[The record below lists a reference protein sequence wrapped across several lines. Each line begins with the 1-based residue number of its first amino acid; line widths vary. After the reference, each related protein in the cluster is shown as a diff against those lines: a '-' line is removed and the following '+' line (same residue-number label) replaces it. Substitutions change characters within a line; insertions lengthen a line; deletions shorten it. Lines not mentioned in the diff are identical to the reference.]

1 METLQA
7 KQNNSETDLQRWLRE
22 TKTLNLTYAEILRRV
37 GNIGQTPRK
46 IYDLL
51 DGDTNNQKATAL
63 FNRFRGASS
72 ETNRIVPLQTTSN
85 WADMNYT
92 TVTKPKVESEVKSKH
107 NHEPLLVEKG
117 TYIHTKTKKYSYQ
130 ISDDVSSDKTSRINY
145 TVLNDRRERYY
156 DFSYSSAQINEQIL
170 SGVWIPENISKE
182 LQTKID
188 NYSNVITVD
197 EFYHSKGKVNKSK
210 AGDNGWT
217 NLETITCKV
226 KNVDGPH
233 FYVTPFATSNCQLN
247 VIGSA
252 NAILQNSTNPK
263 QQFIEIYKY
272 SGRALMLVD
281 LNRQYVDKFKEL
293 FKDHIILEQSY
304 ESSNGSDMTIMIANF
319 KGEVDYL
326 DEDEDYDEEYEDDE
340 YEEDEE

>member
-22 TKTLNLTYAEILRRV
+22 TEALNLSYSELYNRISRS
-37 GNIGQTPRK
+37 NQTSNK
-46 IYDLL
+46 IYNLL
-51 DGDTNNQKATAL
+51 DGVTNTQKARAL
-63 FNRFRGASS
+63 FNRFRNSNFG
-72 ETNRIVPLQTTSN
+72 NTSN
-85 WADMNYT
+85 QDTVNYT
-92 TVTKPKVESEVKSKH
+92 TIVTPKVETKVKIVSKH

-117 TYIHTKTKKYSYQ
+117 TYIHTKKKKYVYQ
-130 ISDDVSSDKTSRINY
+130 ISDDVSTNERSKINY
-145 TVLNDRRERYY
+145 AVLNDKKERYY
-156 DFSYSSAQINEQIL
+156 DFSYSSVQINEQIL
-170 SGVWIPENISKE
+170 SGVWIPENISEE
-182 LQTKID
+182 LQTKIN

-197 EFYHSKGKVNKSK
+197 ELYNSKGKVNKSK
-210 AGDNGWT
+210 QGDNGHN
-217 NLETITCKV
+217 NLETISCKV
-226 KNVDGPH
+226 RNVDGPN

-252 NAILQNSTNPK
+252 NAILEYSTNPK

-281 LNRQYVDKFKEL
+281 LNRNYVNKFKEM

-304 ESSNGSDMTIMIANF
+304 ESSNGSDMTIIIANF

-340 YEEDEE
+340 E

>member
-7 KQNNSETDLQRWLRE
+7 KQNNSETDLKRWLRE
-22 TKTLNLTYAEILRRV
+22 TQALNLSYPEILRRV
-37 GNIGQTPRK
+37 VNIGQTPLK
-46 IYDLL
+46 IYNLL
-51 DGDTNNQKATAL
+51 DGINANQKATAL
-63 FNRFRGASS
+63 FNRFRGTSS
-72 ETNRIVPLQTTSN
+72 ETNRIVPLPSTPR
-85 WADMNYT
+85 WDIAFT
-92 TVTKPKVESEVKSKH
+92 TVIKPKVESEVKSKH

-117 TYIHTKTKKYSYQ
+117 TYIHTKTKKFAYQ
-130 ISDDVSSDKTSRINY
+130 ISDDVSTDKVSRINY
-145 TVLNDRRERYY
+145 AVLNDKKEKYY
-156 DFSYSSAQINEQIL
+156 DFSFSSAQINEQIL
-170 SGVWIPENISKE
+170 SGVWTPENISKE

-217 NLETITCKV
+217 NLETISCKV

-252 NAILQNSTNPK
+252 NAILQSSTNPK

-281 LNRQYVDKFKEL
+281 LNRQYVNKFKEL

-326 DEDEDYDEEYEDDE
+326 DEDEDYDEEYEDDD